1 MQILDTDHMT
11 ILERG
16 GIAAYPLQVRLRQ
29 VPVED
34 LATTIIS
41 YEEQVRGWLSHVSQA
56 KTLER
61 LVEAYK
67 FLQQNMDRYCTA
79 KIIAYD
85 QSASED
91 FLRLRQA
98 QVRIGTQDLKI
109 AAICLANNATL
120 LSRNLKDFRQ
130 VPGLNVEDWSG

>member
-16 GIAAYPLQVRLRQ
+16 GITAYPLQVRLRQ
-29 VPVED
+29 VSVEE

-41 YEEQVRGWLSHVSQA
+41 YEEQVRGWLSRVSQA
-56 KTLER
+56 RTPER

-67 FLQQNMDRYCTA
+67 LLQRNMDRYCTA
-79 KIIAYD
+79 TIISYD
-85 QSASED
+85 QSASEN

-98 QVRIGTQDLKI
+98 QIRIGTQDLQI

-120 LSRNLKDFRQ
+120 LSRNLKDFEQ
-130 VPGLNVEDWSG
+130 VPGLTVEGWSA